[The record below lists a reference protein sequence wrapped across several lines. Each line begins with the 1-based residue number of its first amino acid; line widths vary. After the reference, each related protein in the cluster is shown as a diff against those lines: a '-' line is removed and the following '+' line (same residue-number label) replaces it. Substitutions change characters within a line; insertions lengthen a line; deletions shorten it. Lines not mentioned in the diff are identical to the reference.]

1 MAEKT
6 VFQYFDDLDGAALDV
21 EDLQTVEWSW
31 RGAAYHFDTSTA
43 HFEDIEAGRVSV
55 AELLTKS
62 FRTNRRPRVLLDA
75 RVGPSMS
82 AGPTRA
88 PGRRTRIG
96 EMRLWALENK
106 HAGVGK
112 RGRLSKTVIAAYNR
126 AH

>member
-21 EDLQTVEWSW
+21 EDLQTVEWNW
-31 RGAAYHFDTSTA
+31 RGVAYHFDTSTA
-43 HFEDIEAGRVSV
+43 HLDDIEAGRVSV
-55 AELLTKS
+55 AMLLTKS
-62 FRTNRRPRVLLDA
+62 VRTNGRQRVLPDD
-75 RVGPSMS
+75 RVGPSTS

-106 HAGVGK
+106 HDGVGK